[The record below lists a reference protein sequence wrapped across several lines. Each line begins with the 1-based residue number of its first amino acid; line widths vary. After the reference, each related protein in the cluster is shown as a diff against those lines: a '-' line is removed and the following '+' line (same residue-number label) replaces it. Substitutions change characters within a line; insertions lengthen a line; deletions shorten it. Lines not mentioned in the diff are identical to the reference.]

1 MAMNAFEP
9 AAYARKSGHAHARP
23 VRIIRPPTWRN
34 LYGLDA
40 IARLMEYRDLLL
52 TLSVHRLSVRYKQ
65 SMLGS
70 VWAVLQP
77 LAMMVVFTAVF
88 SRLAR
93 MPSDAAPYALFAYA
107 GLLPWTLFASSV
119 SSGTTSLVANAPLV
133 TKVSFPREILPAT
146 YVIAAL
152 ADLLIASLALIVMLV
167 FYAVPVTAHALW
179 VVPIVALLGTFSL
192 ACGML
197 LGAIQVRVRDIGIAL
212 TVALQLWMFAS
223 PVLYPLSAVPH
234 GMRWWYILN
243 PMAGFVDGFRRAV
256 LGQPLDVHA
265 LAVAAALTAALCPM
279 AFIVFKRLDATVAD
293 VV

>member
-1 MAMNAFEP
+1 MAVNAI
-9 AAYARKSGHAHARP
+9 AAAAQAHDHARP
-23 VRIIRPPTWRN
+23 IRMIRPPTWRN

-40 IARLMEYRDLLL
+40 IARLLEYRDLLL
-52 TLSVHRLSVRYKQ
+52 TLSAHRLSVRYKQ

-70 VWAVLQP
+70 LWAVLQP
-77 LAMMVVFTAVF
+77 LAMMIVFTAVF

-93 MPSDAAPYALFAYA
+93 MPSEAAPYALFAYA

-119 SSGTTSLVANAPLV
+119 SSGTTSLVTNAMLV

-146 YVIAAL
+146 YVVAAL
-152 ADLLIASLALIVMLV
+152 ADLAIASVVLVGMLV
-167 FYAVPVTAHALW
+167 YYAVPVTVHALW
-179 VVPIVALLGTFSL
+179 VLPIVALLGAFSL

-197 LGAIQVRVRDIGIAL
+197 LGAVQVRVRDVGIAL
-212 TVALQLWMFAS
+212 TVVLQLWMFGS

-234 GMRWWYILN
+234 SARWWYVLN

-256 LGQPLDVHA
+256 LAQPLDLDA
-265 LAVAAALTAALCPM
+265 LAIASAITAVLVPL
-279 AFIVFKRLDATVAD
+279 AFVVFKQLDATVAD

>member
-1 MAMNAFEP
+1 MAVNAI
-9 AAYARKSGHAHARP
+9 AAAAQAHDHARP
-23 VRIIRPPTWRN
+23 IRMIRPPTWRN

-40 IARLMEYRDLLL
+40 IARLLEYRDLLF
-52 TLSVHRLSVRYKQ
+52 TLSAHRLSVRYKQ

-70 VWAVLQP
+70 LWAVLQP
-77 LAMMVVFTAVF
+77 LAMMIVFTAVF

-93 MPSDAAPYALFAYA
+93 MPSEAAPYALFAYA

-119 SSGTTSLVANAPLV
+119 SSGTTSLVTNAMLV

-146 YVIAAL
+146 YVVAAL
-152 ADLLIASLALIVMLV
+152 ADLAIASVVLVGMLV
-167 FYAVPVTAHALW
+167 YYAVPVTVHALW
-179 VVPIVALLGTFSL
+179 VLPIVALLGAFSL

-197 LGAIQVRVRDIGIAL
+197 LGAVQVRVRDVGIAL
-212 TVALQLWMFAS
+212 TVVLQLWMFGS

-234 GMRWWYILN
+234 SARWWYVLN

-256 LGQPLDVHA
+256 LAQPLDLDA
-265 LAVAAALTAALCPM
+265 LAIASTITAVLVPL
-279 AFIVFKRLDATVAD
+279 AFVVFKQLDATVAD

>member
-1 MAMNAFEP
+1 MAVNAFGV
-9 AAYARKSGHAHARP
+9 AAHGHARP

-40 IARLMEYRDLLL
+40 IARLLEYRDLLL
-52 TLSVHRLSVRYKQ
+52 TLSAHRLSVRYKQ
-65 SMLGS
+65 SALGS
-70 VWAVLQP
+70 VWALLQP
-77 LAMMVVFTAVF
+77 LAMMLVFTAVF

-93 MPSDAAPYALFAYA
+93 MPSEAAPYALFAYA

-146 YVIAAL
+146 YVVAAL
-152 ADLLIASLALIVMLV
+152 ADLLIASVALVGMLL
-167 FYAVPVTAHALW
+167 FYAVPVTMHALW
-179 VVPIVALLGTFSL
+179 VVPIVALLGAFSL

-197 LGAIQVRVRDIGIAL
+197 LGAVQVRIRDVGIAL

-234 GMRWWYILN
+234 HVRWWYILN

-256 LGQPLDVHA
+256 LGQPLDVEA
-265 LAVAAALTAALCPM
+265 LVIASAITAALIPV
-279 AFIVFKRLDATVAD
+279 AFVVFKQLDATVAD

>member
-1 MAMNAFEP
+1 MAVNAI
-9 AAYARKSGHAHARP
+9 AAAAQAHDHARP
-23 VRIIRPPTWRN
+23 IRMIRPPTWRN

-40 IARLMEYRDLLL
+40 IARLLEYRDLLL
-52 TLSVHRLSVRYKQ
+52 TLSAHRLSVRYKQ

-70 VWAVLQP
+70 LWAVLQP
-77 LAMMVVFTAVF
+77 LAMMIVFTAVF

-93 MPSDAAPYALFAYA
+93 MPSEAAPYALFAYA

-119 SSGTTSLVANAPLV
+119 SSGTTSLVTNAMLV

-146 YVIAAL
+146 YVVAAL
-152 ADLLIASLALIVMLV
+152 ADLAIASVVLVGMLV
-167 FYAVPVTAHALW
+167 YYAVPVTVHALW
-179 VVPIVALLGTFSL
+179 VVPIVALLGAFSL

-197 LGAIQVRVRDIGIAL
+197 LGAVQVRVRDVGIAL
-212 TVALQLWMFAS
+212 TVVLQLWMFGS

-234 GMRWWYILN
+234 SARWWYVLN

-256 LGQPLDVHA
+256 LAQPLDLDA
-265 LAVAAALTAALCPM
+265 LAIASGITAVLVPL
-279 AFIVFKRLDATVAD
+279 AFVVFKQLDATVAD

>member
-1 MAMNAFEP
+1 MAVNAI
-9 AAYARKSGHAHARP
+9 AAAAQAHDHARP
-23 VRIIRPPTWRN
+23 IRMIRPPTWRN

-40 IARLMEYRDLLL
+40 IARLLEYRDLLF
-52 TLSVHRLSVRYKQ
+52 TLSAHRLSVRYKQ

-70 VWAVLQP
+70 LWAVLQP
-77 LAMMVVFTAVF
+77 LAMMIVFTAVF

-93 MPSDAAPYALFAYA
+93 MPSEAAPYALFAYA

-119 SSGTTSLVANAPLV
+119 SSGTTSLVTNAMLV

-146 YVIAAL
+146 YVVAAL
-152 ADLLIASLALIVMLV
+152 ADLAIASVVLVGMLV
-167 FYAVPVTAHALW
+167 YYAVPVTVHALW
-179 VVPIVALLGTFSL
+179 VVPIVALLGAFSL

-197 LGAIQVRVRDIGIAL
+197 LGAVQVRVRDVGIAL
-212 TVALQLWMFAS
+212 TVVLQLWMFGS

-234 GMRWWYILN
+234 SARWWYVLN

-256 LGQPLDVHA
+256 LAQPLDLDA
-265 LAVAAALTAALCPM
+265 LAIASAITAVLVPL
-279 AFIVFKRLDATVAD
+279 AFVVFKQLDATVAD

>member
-1 MAMNAFEP
+1 MNAVGV
-9 AAYARKSGHAHARP
+9 AAHAREHARP
-23 VRIIRPPTWRN
+23 IRIIRPPTWRN

-40 IARLMEYRDLLL
+40 IARLLEYRDLLL
-52 TLSVHRLSVRYKQ
+52 TLSAHRLSVRYKQ
-65 SMLGS
+65 SILGS
-70 VWAVLQP
+70 LWAVLQP

-93 MPSDAAPYALFAYA
+93 MPSEAAPYALFAYA

-119 SSGTTSLVANAPLV
+119 SSGTTSLVTNAMLV

-152 ADLLIASLALIVMLV
+152 VDLVIASVALVGMLV
-167 FYAVPVTAHALW
+167 FYAVPVTIHALW
-179 VVPIVALLGTFSL
+179 VLPIVALLGAFSL
-192 ACGML
+192 ACAML
-197 LGAIQVRVRDIGIAL
+197 LGALQVRIRDIGIAL
-212 TVALQLWMFAS
+212 TVVLQLWMFGS

-234 GMRWWYILN
+234 SARWWYIVN

-256 LGQPLDVHA
+256 LGQRLDLQA
-265 LAVAAALTAALCPM
+265 LAVASIITAALVPL
-279 AFIVFKRLDATVAD
+279 AFVVFKQLDATVAD

>member
-1 MAMNAFEP
+1 MNAFGI
-9 AAYARKSGHAHARP
+9 AAHGHEHTRP

-40 IARLMEYRDLLL
+40 IARLLEYRDLLL
-52 TLSVHRLSVRYKQ
+52 TLSAHRLSVRYKQ
-65 SMLGS
+65 SALGS
-70 VWAVLQP
+70 VWALLQP
-77 LAMMVVFTAVF
+77 LAMMLVFTAVF

-93 MPSDAAPYALFAYA
+93 MPSEAAPYALFAYA
-107 GLLPWTLFASSV
+107 GLLPWTLFATSV
-119 SSGTTSLVANAPLV
+119 SSGTTSLVTNAPLV

-146 YVIAAL
+146 YVVAAL
-152 ADLLIASLALIVMLV
+152 ADLMIASVALVGMLV
-167 FYAVPVTAHALW
+167 FYAVPVTMHALW
-179 VVPIVALLGTFSL
+179 VVPIVALLGGFSL

-197 LGAIQVRVRDIGIAL
+197 LGAVQVRIRDVGIAL

-234 GMRWWYILN
+234 HARWWYILN

-256 LGQPLDVHA
+256 LGQPLDVEA
-265 LAVAAALTAALCPM
+265 LVIAAAITAALIPL
-279 AFIVFKRLDATVAD
+279 AFVVFKQLDATVAD

>member
-1 MAMNAFEP
+1 MAVNAFGF
-9 AAYARKSGHAHARP
+9 AAHGHEHARP

-40 IARLMEYRDLLL
+40 IARLLEYRDLLL
-52 TLSVHRLSVRYKQ
+52 TLSAHRLSVRYKQ
-65 SMLGS
+65 SALGS
-70 VWAVLQP
+70 VWALLQP
-77 LAMMVVFTAVF
+77 LAMMLVFTAVF

-93 MPSDAAPYALFAYA
+93 MPSEAAPYALFAYA

-146 YVIAAL
+146 YVVAAL
-152 ADLLIASLALIVMLV
+152 ADLLIASVALVGMLV
-167 FYAVPVTAHALW
+167 FYAVPVTMHALW
-179 VVPIVALLGTFSL
+179 VVPIVALLGAFSL

-197 LGAIQVRVRDIGIAL
+197 LGAVQVRIRDVGIAL

-223 PVLYPLSAVPH
+223 PVLYPLSAVPRH
-234 GMRWWYILN
+234 VRWWYILN

-256 LGQPLDVHA
+256 LGQPLDVEA
-265 LAVAAALTAALCPM
+265 LLIATAITAALIPV
-279 AFIVFKRLDATVAD
+279 AFVVFKQLDATVAD